1 MAFEVE
7 QLFKAVDIILNQ
19 RLQDVNFDKTIICT
33 IVDDSDKKNG
43 CYVVSDGTIKFKAY
57 VSDATYKKDD
67 QVRVSVLGGD
77 FSEKKFIT
85 GRYTGNEDSSP
96 ITYKSPLES
105 IIPITGNLVT
115 ETKYSRNGVNSLRAN
130 SKIIQQD
137 IWRIDLTSNSEFRDL
152 QSNGI
157 YNTLTI
163 KADFKTLLSHYDL
176 VSGNYGL
183 RLDLLIQPSFD
194 NPTQRIRK
202 YVTLDSSEMM
212 GNPYSFSVYSTQAKK
227 VDIVS
232 TGVIAEMVLWFY
244 QSINGD
250 GEGRRFIDRN
260 GVEIPVNEIADD
272 ILVKNIEIGFGSDI
286 EKVSDN
292 TLEIFSSSPPYY
304 VYQDP
309 SDTNNKK
316 AIEMLWYNKT
326 ENNEYV
332 GFSDGLYD
340 LEYDEIEY
348 LKKSNQDS
356 RLIAQVGRTDIP
368 NDESGLK
375 LAADLK
381 DAKPIMIKARNA
393 LTSNV
398 ADVLFN
404 LQRQVKGAGTIL
416 TELDNL
422 LDTVNGSLVQQW
434 NVANEAIENWNNS
447 YVGGLQ
453 YAYNK
458 QNDIKPIGDWN
469 ELWSTNDYY
478 KNFVDAIELGVKK
491 VRDFFNWLDGQT
503 QPSAAQ
509 SGFRGDYDLYLYRT
523 ENELSLIEDWLDQL
537 DVLLEGNYD
546 RLKNYHNNDYKFY
559 EYQQKDFSAY
569 ANKYCVYWYR
579 YEQGYKLEYQK
590 DANNDEFNFGKFMTD
605 GWRRMDILDADGKI
619 LLNFGLPR
627 EGIVNEKDGKTYYPA
642 KAIGQVVSRK
652 MDPCLTEEK
661 YAVILFHNHEMYKSN
676 IITFTNSEPHLIPND
691 ALIDKKDAL
700 RVEHDVASQEHYQLY
715 NEFNLLRS
723 LEDGGKVRQ
732 LKCFY
737 EGLFKGDEALIEAGL
752 YWYIPNHGTMLT
764 FDKAD
769 LIKEGFSTDADGAT
783 ERSIPGYTYFYKQIR
798 QCEDK
803 DMIEDADGNKKYT
816 CRDEDRYFFYK
827 IKPELEKD
835 AKNNT
840 IKVKAFLKGIEE
852 PVEGDI
858 SMTFSTFGTN
868 GTKYTL
874 SIVPSGS
881 QASVG
886 GKDYPLKLSVGL
898 RDSKNNPINIVDS
911 DQVGDNYGYGF
922 TVESWKG
929 LPNAFTVTKLYDET
943 DTYIKGLEVKLTENN
958 IKNWNAQ
965 TPYFGIL
972 NAKVNFRINKNEY
985 NEESI
990 EKEEEETKRVSEYQK
1005 YRVVDLNTLYA
1016 ITYSSSDAYYMSGA
1030 TSIVYNNQGTLS
1042 YVSEDEYLL
1051 YTVNQKG
1058 NIPVPNQVWRME
1070 YYRKDG
1076 TYIGPGDEEWPMLE
1090 NYMPVLNSEN
1100 RLTPAPL
1107 YIQDLDY
1114 VPVVICTVNGDFAWV
1129 QPIIITQNC
1138 YASSTLNDWGGSL
1151 TIDEKNGTILS
1162 TAVGAGK
1169 KDDKNRFWGVLMGDI
1184 GKGLNFDSDNMSGLG
1199 LYGFHEGAQSF
1210 CLSVD
1215 GTAFFGKAG
1224 RGRIYFDGTSGTIT
1238 SASYEAVRRNSA
1250 YPTSAGMM
1258 IDLDDG
1264 FIHMLGVRKN
1274 GADYY
1279 PDHPDASSQAE
1290 IMLSTTGLLNGVE
1303 DAYFKIRS
1311 RKQTDLNHYLIF
1323 IGGEN
1328 YYLQTDDY
1336 TDWDFT
1342 YTDASGEL
1350 DFTGKGLKLD
1360 LKNGSLDAYNFQLSS
1375 KNVFI
1380 NSTDSTSAYFVIK
1393 DNTGVN
1399 LFYAGPTDYYLKSVD
1414 YQPMTKEFLG
1424 SGIKITLKETESST
1438 TGIEAYNFDLR
1449 AGQTA
1454 GGDHEIIVSDRGDTE
1469 GNAYFQ
1475 INTSVGNAT
1484 KTLVHISKQAQYF
1497 QSSDYDGSTTGIAL
1511 SLSGKELKAF
1521 SGFHLKAYSSN
1532 STDAEPKYIEIN
1544 ADAATNG
1551 YPLRVANNFKV
1562 GWDGTVTANGGN
1574 FTNITATDGT
1584 FAGDIE
1590 VNGTLTGGT
1599 LTGASGYFKILKA
1612 GGSSTGA
1619 AEYGSYQLVANSTG
1633 VTILN
1638 ADIRGGQAG
1647 TTGTYYGLSTA
1658 GALTAKN
1665 AVLDDLTVNGTLKV
1679 QTEGKF
1685 ELSGKGWI
1693 SGSLKI
1699 GSNSYISEKYMLYV
1713 TGDSYFIGNVG
1724 IGTTPNDDYALRLAK
1739 KIYISGNIELTGGK
1753 FISTTGGETD
1763 TYLQFYSNGIWVKG
1777 NLFTI
1782 DTTYCQIGQSNACT
1796 VTLLNGSSLNVIG
1809 DITFSGNLKTG
1820 VGEQAKAG
1828 VNGEISYFNGTSIWG
1843 AKLKTAHFINGIL
1856 TDDGN
1861 GNEGGGTT
1869 EEGGSY
1875 AMPALSAAVAGY
1887 YLAANDKGTAAEW
1900 KKPFFPTATGTDR
1913 QIWTSTGS
1921 GESAAPAWKSIS
1933 YALNATSAST
1943 DNKYLKSSGS
1953 SSAPG
1958 ITWATAYPPTTKGS
1972 STQVWAGGGDSN
1984 PSWKTIGASLVN
1996 FSNTTVTAAPDSGAG
2011 VYSISMS
2018 TNTTCPTYQYQ
2029 TVYLY
2034 TTSQPKGGQFTTN
2047 EVYSTKDIPSGAYW
2061 TKISRYI
2068 VTDRYATKSVS
2079 TSGQV
2084 QVSVTLS

>member
-212 GNPYSFSVYSTQAKK
+212 GNPYSFSVYSAQAKK

-316 AIEMLWYNKT
+316 EIEMLWYNKT

-381 DAKPIMIKARNA
+381 DAKPIMIKARDA

-422 LDTVNGSLVQQW
+422 LDTVNGSLVLQW
-434 NVANEAIENWNNS
+434 NAANEAIENWNNS

-458 QNDIKPIGDWN
+458 QNNITPIGDWN

-537 DVLLEGNYD
+537 DALLEGNHD
-546 RLKNYHNNDYKFY
+546 RLKNYHNDDYKFY

-752 YWYIPNHGTMLT
+752 YWYVPNHGTMLT

-858 SMTFSTFGTN
+858 AMTFSTFGTN

-943 DTYIKGLEVKLTENN
+943 NTYVKGLEVKLTENN

-1169 KDDKNRFWGVLMGDI
+1169 KDEQNRFWGVLMGDI

-1210 CLSVD
+1210 CLSAD

-1224 RGRIYFDGTSGTIT
+1224 RGRIYFDGTSGTIA

-1264 FIHMLGVRKN
+1264 FIHMLGVRKS

-1414 YQPMTKEFLG
+1414 YQPMANEFLG
-1424 SGIKITLKETESST
+1424 SGIKITLKETGSST

-1551 YPLRVANNFKV
+1551 YPLRVADNFKV
-1562 GWDGTVTANGGN
+1562 SWDGTVEASGGI
-1574 FTNITATDGT
+1574 FSGT
-1584 FAGDIE
+1584 INA
-1590 VNGTLTGGT
+1590 TGGT
-1599 LTGASGYFKILKA
+1599 FTGTVNVEGVLSGGTIKGATIK
-1612 GGSSTGA
+1612 GGTLDIGSGA
-1619 AEYGSYQLVANSTG
+1619 AEGNVGTAPFHVNADGSFVATSGTIGGWTVTKGSGFSSGGTGGVYVNPTGMGYGTKFAVDQDGNLTATSAVFDTSLTVKGIRNGTTVMEVDSKGNIDLTGTISIKGSYIYLNSAGDKTGCYLYTSGNKFYVSNSTYIYLDAEHVKVGNPNAGIGIGGNPASNPG
-1633 VTILN
+1633 VTIIYGKVQVNSPEDFVLMN
-1638 ADIRGGQAG
+1638 AD
-1647 TTGTYYGLSTA
+1647 
-1658 GALTAKN
+1658 
-1665 AVLDDLTVNGTLKV
+1665 
-1679 QTEGKF
+1679 GK
-1685 ELSGKGWI
+1685 S
-1693 SGSLKI
+1693 
-1699 GSNSYISEKYMLYV
+1699 
-1713 TGDSYFIGNVG
+1713 
-1724 IGTTPNDDYALRLAK
+1724 
-1739 KIYISGNIELTGGK
+1739 
-1753 FISTTGGETD
+1753 
-1763 TYLQFYSNGIWVKG
+1763 
-1777 NLFTI
+1777 
-1782 DTTYCQIGQSNACT
+1782 T
-1796 VTLLNGSSLNVIG
+1796 VTLANYIKNIG
-1809 DITFSGNLKTG
+1809 DFDTTTVTANAYFLVSGDGTKTKYDIG
-1820 VGEQAKAG
+1820 
-1828 VNGEISYFNGTSIWG
+1828 
-1843 AKLKTAHFINGIL
+1843 
-1856 TDDGN
+1856 
-1861 GNEGGGTT
+1861 
-1869 EEGGSY
+1869 
-1875 AMPALSAAVAGY
+1875 
-1887 YLAANDKGTAAEW
+1887 
-1900 KKPFFPTATGTDR
+1900 
-1913 QIWTSTGS
+1913 
-1921 GESAAPAWKSIS
+1921 
-1933 YALNATSAST
+1933 SASQPV
-1943 DNKYLKSSGS
+1943 YFAGGIPVECSIY
-1953 SSAPG
+1953 APS
-1958 ITWATAYPPTTKGS
+1958 TKGPS
-1972 STQVWAGGGDSN
+1972 NQVWAGNGNGEDSSG
-1984 PSWKTIGASLVN
+1984 PSWKTIQSIMGAGAANQVWAADASYAGNTQGGTNVAGWKTIYAPTGRGTANQVWTSNGANSNPTWKTIGATLVN
-1996 FSNTTVTAAPDSGAG
+1996 FTDTTTVNGPYTSGNTTYYTVKVPYTKNTYTTKEETVEVSTTQYVRFGKPSAATGKVTLYECTYSEAINRDTSVYPYYGV
-2011 VYSISMS
+2011 VYSSGSKKVTVINTESSS
-2018 TNTTCPTYQYQ
+2018 TA
-2029 TVYLY
+2029 Y
-2034 TTSQPKGGQFTTN
+2034 TTG
-2047 EVYSTKDIPSGAYW
+2047 
-2061 TKISRYI
+2061 
-2068 VTDRYATKSVS
+2068 SVEI
-2079 TSGQV
+2079 
-2084 QVSVTLS
+2084 QVSLS